1 MSSTL
6 AMASTEDSTH
16 KIFIDIKQKHQQEL
30 LLQLRPMVYEVKM
43 WREFG
48 SLLEVPPSMLD
59 KIENEHPMNVGRRVI
74 EVCDYWVK
82 NDDNASIGKAI
93 TALQKIPE
101 EKYIADQSIHKFTE
115 AMPLSSIQ
123 VLDIKENHQQ
133 VGCMLDIIQREFAL
147 LITMLCE
154 SLESKA
160 DVKKV
165 EFYVC
170 HYLHDTYSPQNVPEN
185 FNQLLVHLQPHYCFL
200 YYEILKE
207 IADVFVREPMKC
219 RMEAYGK
226 ALDEWLES
234 NTINDFKVAIIN
246 ALDSVKADPSTGQCL
261 VVVRLQPGWLNI
273 KIKNLQKLLAHL
285 FGKCI
290 FNKIIIKDGSVLVQL
305 VALEREMLSIITLAS
320 KKLEYFNCL
329 GIISIQVRS
338 ICLPAFSPD
347 EDCSFTLMQSL
358 AKAIAR
364 RQLSSIR
371 CLLEVGVNPNAEY
384 HEKTPLMFATAFNN
398 TEIMSLLVEYN
409 ADIHQ
414 FIADNSAIHTA
425 TFFGNVEAVEFLL
438 KAGVSPDHHKSGNNF
453 TPLMMAASL
462 MKESIILLLI
472 KNGADINLKDGTGFS
487 ALAKVCV
494 EGKYSMAKLLLENGA
509 NPNLQTNRRQS
520 ILFLSC
526 IQGYDKIAQ
535 LLLDFN
541 ADPNTPT
548 SDGTTPLI
556 MACHQK
562 YYKIVKILLQV
573 GVSVDVQADSSVN
586 KMTALHIAS
595 NYNDTQ
601 MMTLLLNANAN
612 VNIQDIQGLTP
623 LHLACSNENEEMV
636 IHFLEAGADPN
647 ITEKSGMTS
656 LHYACSRSNEG
667 IVRLLLHDD
676 NKTKTN
682 VNVLTTTGHTP
693 LAIAAVK
700 GNTKIA
706 EMLLAEGA
714 DVELEKDSQGWTPIF
729 YAAAG
734 GHLDIVNLLIK
745 HGAEVK
751 NDKSGAT
758 LQSIAT
764 ELGKIDIESLL
775 QEATAHKPTPM
786 EETTTSEEPEKGDDT
801 KVKKTDTTALTTS
814 EVDVTKKETD
824 IKQVPL
830 INEDDPQSHYNK
842 FTSFV
847 VSTGESIL
855 KHFNN
860 ARKQLEHHL
869 EAVNTLLQQVQL
881 HA

>member
-16 KIFIDIKQKHQQEL
+16 KIFIDIKQEHQKEL

-358 AKAIAR
+358 AKAIAW

-371 CLLEVGVNPNAEY
+371 CLLEVGANPNAEY
-384 HEKTPLMFATAFNN
+384 RGKTPLMFATTFNN

-526 IQGYDKIAQ
+526 IQGYHKITR

-562 YYKIVKILLQV
+562 YYKILKILLQV

-601 MMTLLLNANAN
+601 MMSLLLNANAN

-786 EETTTSEEPEKGDDT
+786 EDTTTSEEPEKGDDT

-814 EVDVTKKETD
+814 EDVTKKETD

-847 VSTGESIL
+847 VSIGEPIL
-855 KHFNN
+855 KRFNN
-860 ARKQLEHHL
+860 ARKQFEHHL
-869 EAVNTLLQQVQL
+869 EAVNTFLTA
-881 HA
+881 HAHF